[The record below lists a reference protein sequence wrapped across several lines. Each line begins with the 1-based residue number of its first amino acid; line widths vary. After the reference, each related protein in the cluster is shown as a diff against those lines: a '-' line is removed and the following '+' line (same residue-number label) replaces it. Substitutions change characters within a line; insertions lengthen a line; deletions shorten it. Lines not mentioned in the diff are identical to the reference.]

1 MGFFILFL
9 SKVHLKSNFLMN
21 GVCVTFKG
29 IMDLQRLDGTAYL
42 EHDQVQAKVS
52 FLSIV

>member
-1 MGFFILFL
+1 
-9 SKVHLKSNFLMN
+9 MN

-42 EHDQVQAKVS
+42 EHDAVQAKVCLFYLVMILLVRM
-52 FLSIV
+52 FL